1 MWTAGAVAGLAVGMV
16 ILGILIG
23 IVIGFFIAKYI
34 FKRQLKKNPPITKET
49 IRMIYSQVGRKPT
62 EKQINDIYRRAVK
75 VK

>member
-1 MWTAGAVAGLAVGMV
+1 MWSAGAVAGLAVGMV
-16 ILGILIG
+16 ILGIIIG
-23 IVIGFFIAKYI
+23 VVIGFFVAKYI

-49 IRMIYSQVGRKPT
+49 IRMIYAQVGRKPT

>member
-1 MWTAGAVAGLAVGMV
+1 MWSAGAVAGLAVGMV
-16 ILGILIG
+16 ILGIIIG
-23 IVIGFFIAKYI
+23 VVIGFFVAKYI

>member
-1 MWTAGAVAGLAVGMV
+1 MSTGAIAGLAVGMV

-23 IVIGFFIAKYI
+23 VVIGFFVAKYI

>member
-1 MWTAGAVAGLAVGMV
+1 MWAPGAVAGLAVGMV

>member
-1 MWTAGAVAGLAVGMV
+1 MADGAVAGLAVGMA
-16 ILGILIG
+16 ILGIIIG
-23 IVIGFFIAKYI
+23 VVIGFFIAKYV

>member
-1 MWTAGAVAGLAVGMV
+1 MWSAGAVAGLAVGMA
-16 ILGILIG
+16 ILGIIIG
-23 IVIGFFIAKYI
+23 VVIGFFVAKYI

>member
-1 MWTAGAVAGLAVGMV
+1 MSSGDIAGLAVGMV
-16 ILGILIG
+16 IVGIIIG
-23 IVIGFFIAKYI
+23 VVVGFFIAKYV